1 MGIKTVSPNC
11 ANARLLEYTPLYTG
25 LNYGTKIDLSPT
37 FTLLEYT
44 LSLSKKPLY

>member
-1 MGIKTVSPNC
+1 MGIKTHTLYGFPIW
-11 ANARLLEYTPLYTG
+11 LEYTPLYTG